1 MSNTFENRFY
11 VTEASRTQT
20 MNLKLG
26 ILLELLSDKVFP
38 DSNCDQYLVIKH
50 YDKVKGMMCSY
61 KDYIYTQGFIII

>member
-38 DSNCDQYLVIKH
+38 DSNCD
-50 YDKVKGMMCSY
+50 
-61 KDYIYTQGFIII
+61 